1 MINLDEIEKLQ
12 IAIDIAD
19 AVYFLHNLTPV
30 SINHSAILDVKFYL
44 VLVFFARSR
53 EILVNKSYYR
63 ADKNWAPMY

>member
-30 SINHSAILDVKFYL
+30 SIKHSAILDAKFWSSPSNFCNIKGDFGL
-44 VLVFFARSR
+44 FQ
-53 EILVNKSYYR
+53 
-63 ADKNWAPMY
+63 

>member
-30 SINHSAILDVKFYL
+30 SINHSVILDVKFWFSPSNFCKIKENFDL
-44 VLVFFARSR
+44 LQ
-53 EILVNKSYYR
+53 
-63 ADKNWAPMY
+63 